1 MVTIGN
7 TQYLQPDYLSPLP
20 TTLDAKKSPLA
31 LLAQTCSQIGADTA
45 AIKPSS
51 GSMDK
56 NKKSETSKSPSTI
69 SKTPRSNTSPQE
81 TRPLAF
87 KPYELNVLT
96 TKGSDDR
103 PSSKASSTNG
113 SVYDEKQK
121 QSARVPSRNKTNG
134 SPIELSAVNNNNSR
148 ETKSESGSVGKQ
160 TPIGLERKS
169 TSPSGSQRG
178 NSPII
183 RSGLEVLHG
192 HSSKDLAMSG
202 AFKPNSF
209 GLNPLAALCCP
220 PGMEQHA
227 SNPAFRPPFANG
239 FAHHHAAM
247 LAAAASYPP
256 NTQNPYITY
265 QRIKTPSGGETV
277 IPICKDPYC
286 TGCQFSQHN
295 QHMMLGIPCPAGC
308 TQCEQ
313 QKYGLAM
320 AQAMSGI
327 PPNNPYSQVDR
338 SYMCTWVVSDGY
350 CGKRCSSSDELV
362 QHLRT
367 HTPNLSD
374 PTATAVL
381 MQAQQR
387 AIASMHPFGQLS
399 LASSLHRGYPTG
411 PQLSPLSSAARYH
424 PYAKPSPA
432 AAAAA
437 AAAAAT
443 LPGSPYATFNPAAL
457 SNPYYS
463 PYALYSQRLNAA
475 AAAAAIN
482 NQ

>member
-1 MVTIGN
+1 M
-7 TQYLQPDYLSPLP
+7 
-20 TTLDAKKSPLA
+20 DAKKSPLA

-81 TRPLAF
+81 ARPLAF
-87 KPYELNVLT
+87 KPYESNVLT
-96 TKGSDDR
+96 KSHDDR
-103 PSSKASSTNG
+103 PSSKSSSTNG
-113 SVYDEKQK
+113 SVYDEKTR
-121 QSARVPSRNKTNG
+121 QSARVPSRSKINS
-134 SPIELSAVNNNNSR
+134 SPIEISAVNNNNSR
-148 ETKSESGSVGKQ
+148 ETKSESGSHGKH
-160 TPIGLERKS
+160 TPIGSERKS

-178 NSPII
+178 ASPII

-192 HSSKDLAMSG
+192 HSSKDLAMNG

-227 SNPAFRPPFANG
+227 NPAFRPPFANG

-256 NTQNPYITY
+256 NTPNPYISYT
-265 QRIKTPSGGETV
+265 RIKTPSGGETIV
-277 IPICKDPYC
+277 PICKDPYC

-295 QHMMLGIPCPAGC
+295 QQMLLGIPCPAGC

-320 AQAMSGI
+320 AMSGL
-327 PPNNPYSQVDR
+327 PPNHPYSQVDR
-338 SYMCTWVVSDGY
+338 PYMCSWVVSDGY
-350 CGKRCSSSDELV
+350 CGKRCASTEELM

-387 AIASMHPFGQLS
+387 AIASMHPLGS
-399 LASSLHRGYPTG
+399 LFSAASPMHRGYPAG
-411 PQLSPLSSAARYH
+411 PQLSPLSAARYH
-424 PYAKPSPA
+424 PYAKQNPA
-432 AAAAA
+432 AS
-437 AAAAAT
+437 AT

-463 PYALYSQRLNAA
+463 PYALYSQRISAAA

-482 NQ
+482 QP

>member
-1 MVTIGN
+1 M
-7 TQYLQPDYLSPLP
+7 
-20 TTLDAKKSPLA
+20 DAKKSPLA

-81 TRPLAF
+81 SRPLAF

-96 TKGSDDR
+96 HSTKSYDDR

-113 SVYDEKQK
+113 SVYDEKTR
-121 QSARVPSRNKTNG
+121 SARVPSRSRMNN
-134 SPIELSAVNNNNSR
+134 SPVEISAVNNNNSR

-160 TPIGLERKS
+160 TPNGSERKS
-169 TSPSGSQRG
+169 TSPNGSQRG
-178 NSPII
+178 TSPII
-183 RSGLEVLHG
+183 RSGLEILQG
-192 HSSKDLAMSG
+192 HSSKDYAMNG

-220 PGMEQHA
+220 SGMEQHA
-227 SNPAFRPPFANG
+227 ATNPAFRPPFANG

-265 QRIKTPSGGETV
+265 TRIKTPSGGETI

-295 QHMMLGIPCPAGC
+295 QQMMLGIPCPAGC

-320 AQAMSGI
+320 AMSGL
-327 PPNNPYSQVDR
+327 PQNNPYAQVDSR
-338 SYMCTWVVSDGY
+338 PYLCTWIVSDGY

-362 QHLRT
+362 QHLRS

-387 AIASMHPFGQLS
+387 AIASMHPFSQLS
-399 LASSLHRGYPTG
+399 LASSLHRGYPAA
-411 PQLSPLSSAARYH
+411 PQLSPLSAARYH
-424 PYAKPSPA
+424 PYGKPSPNTA
-432 AAAAA
+432 S
-437 AAAAAT
+437 T

-475 AAAAAIN
+475 AAAAAASAIN
-482 NQ
+482 QP

>member
-1 MVTIGN
+1 M
-7 TQYLQPDYLSPLP
+7 
-20 TTLDAKKSPLA
+20 DAKKSPLA

-45 AIKPSS
+45 AIKPTS

-56 NKKSETSKSPSTI
+56 SKKSETSKSPSTI

-96 TKGSDDR
+96 RSSDDR
-103 PSSKASSTNG
+103 PSSKTSSTNG
-113 SVYDEKQK
+113 SVYDEKQQNHHHQQK
-121 QSARVPSRNKTNG
+121 QSARVPSRSKLNC
-134 SPIELSAVNNNNSR
+134 SPIELSAVNNNNNSR
-148 ETKSESGSVGKQ
+148 ETKSENGSSAGKQ
-160 TPIGLERKS
+160 TPNGSGGERKS
-169 TSPSGSQRG
+169 PTSPSSGSQRDT
-178 NSPII
+178 SPII

-192 HSSKDLAMSG
+192 HSSKDLSMNG

-209 GLNPLAALCCP
+209 ALNPLAALCCP

-227 SNPAFRPPFANG
+227 NPAFRQPFANG
-239 FAHHHAAM
+239 FTHHHAAM
-247 LAAAASYPP
+247 LAAAAASYPP
-256 NTQNPYITY
+256 NTPNPYISY
-265 QRIKTPSGGETV
+265 QRIKTQSGGETI
-277 IPICKDPYC
+277 IPVCKDPYC

-295 QHMMLGIPCPAGC
+295 QQMLLGIPCQAGC

-313 QKYGLAM
+313 QKYGMAM
-320 AQAMSGI
+320 AAMSGLS
-327 PPNNPYSQVDR
+327 PNNPYAQVDR
-338 SYMCTWVVSDGY
+338 PYMCSWVVSDGY
-350 CGKRCSSSDELV
+350 CGKRCSTTDELM

-387 AIASMHPFGQLS
+387 AFASMHPLGS
-399 LASSLHRGYPTG
+399 LFSAAASPMHRGYPTG
-411 PQLSPLSSAARYH
+411 PQLSPLSSATRFH
-424 PYAKPSPA
+424 PYGKPGPA
-432 AAAAA
+432 TS
-437 AAAAAT
+437 AT

-475 AAAAAIN
+475 AAAAIN
-482 NQ
+482 QP

>member
-1 MVTIGN
+1 M
-7 TQYLQPDYLSPLP
+7 
-20 TTLDAKKSPLA
+20 DAKKSPLA

-56 NKKSETSKSPSTI
+56 NKKTETSKSPSTT

-96 TKGSDDR
+96 RSGDDR
-103 PSSKASSTNG
+103 PSSKTSSTNG
-113 SVYDEKQK
+113 SVYDEKTK
-121 QSARVPSRNKTNG
+121 QSARVPSRSKTNE
-134 SPIELSAVNNNNSR
+134 SPVELSAVNNNNSR
-148 ETKSESGSVGKQ
+148 DTKSESGSVGKH
-160 TPIGLERKS
+160 TPSGSERKS
-169 TSPSGSQRG
+169 SSPSGSQRG
-178 NSPII
+178 TSPII
-183 RSGLEVLHG
+183 RSGLEVMHG
-192 HSSKDLAMSG
+192 HSSNG

-227 SNPAFRPPFANG
+227 SNPAFRPPFGNG

-256 NTQNPYITY
+256 NTQNPYISY
-265 QRIKTPSGGETV
+265 QRIKTPSGGETIV
-277 IPICKDPYC
+277 PICKDPYC

-295 QHMMLGIPCPAGC
+295 QQMMLGIPCPAGC

-320 AQAMSGI
+320 AMSGL
-327 PPNNPYSQVDR
+327 PPNNPYAQVDR
-338 SYMCTWVVSDGY
+338 PYMCSWVVSDGY
-350 CGKRCSSSDELV
+350 CGKRCASSEELV

-387 AIASMHPFGQLS
+387 AIASMHPLNS
-399 LASSLHRGYPTG
+399 LFSASQMHRGYPAG
-411 PQLSPLSSAARYH
+411 PQLSPLSAARYH
-424 PYAKPSPA
+424 PYAKQGPS
-432 AAAAA
+432 
-437 AAAAAT
+437 AT
-443 LPGSPYATFNPAAL
+443 MAGSPYATFNPAAL
-457 SNPYYS
+457 SANPYYS

-475 AAAAAIN
+475 AAAAAAAIN
-482 NQ
+482 QQ

>member
-1 MVTIGN
+1 M
-7 TQYLQPDYLSPLP
+7 
-20 TTLDAKKSPLA
+20 
-31 LLAQTCSQIGADTA
+31 LAQTCSQIGADTA

-51 GSMDK
+51 GSLDK
-56 NKKSETSKSPSTI
+56 SKKSETSKSPSTT

-81 TRPLAF
+81 ARPLAF
-87 KPYELNVLT
+87 KPYESNVLT
-96 TKGSDDR
+96 RSCDDR
-103 PSSKASSTNG
+103 PSSKSSSTNG
-113 SVYDEKQK
+113 SVYDEKTK
-121 QSARVPSRNKTNG
+121 QSARVPSRSKLNS
-134 SPIELSAVNNNNSR
+134 SPIELSAVNNNNGR
-148 ETKSESGSVGKQ
+148 ETKSECGSGGKQ
-160 TPIGLERKS
+160 TPSGSERKS

-202 AFKPNSF
+202 AFKPNAF

-227 SNPAFRPPFANG
+227 NPAFRPPFANG
-239 FAHHHAAM
+239 FAAHHHAAM
-247 LAAAASYPP
+247 LAAAAGYPP
-256 NTQNPYITY
+256 NTQNPFITY
-265 QRIKTPSGGETV
+265 TRIKTPSGGETV
-277 IPICKDPYC
+277 VPICKDPYC

-295 QHMMLGIPCPAGC
+295 QQMMLGIPCPAGC

-320 AQAMSGI
+320 AMSGLS
-327 PPNNPYSQVDR
+327 PNHPYASPAVDR
-338 SYMCTWVVSDGY
+338 PYMCSWIVSDGY
-350 CGKRCSSSDELV
+350 CGKRCASSEELV

-387 AIASMHPFGQLS
+387 AIASMHPFGSLLS
-399 LASSLHRGYPTG
+399 ASPMHRGYPSG
-411 PQLSPLSSAARYH
+411 PQLSPLSSSARYH
-424 PYAKPSPA
+424 PYGKPSPVS
-432 AAAAA
+432 
-437 AAAAAT
+437 AT
-443 LPGSPYATFNPAAL
+443 MPGSPYATFNPAAL
-457 SNPYYS
+457 SSNPYYS

-475 AAAAAIN
+475 AAAAAAAIN
-482 NQ
+482 P

>member
-1 MVTIGN
+1 M
-7 TQYLQPDYLSPLP
+7 
-20 TTLDAKKSPLA
+20 DAKKSPLA

-51 GSMDK
+51 GSLDK
-56 NKKSETSKSPSTI
+56 AKKPETSKSPSTT

-81 TRPLAF
+81 VRPLAF

-96 TKGSDDR
+96 KSSDDR
-103 PSSKASSTNG
+103 PSSKSSSTNG
-113 SVYDEKQK
+113 SVYDEKTK
-121 QSARVPSRNKTNG
+121 QSARVPSRSKTNC
-134 SPIELSAVNNNNSR
+134 SPIELSAVNNNR
-148 ETKSESGSVGKQ
+148 ETKSESGSGGKQ
-160 TPIGLERKS
+160 TPSGSERKS
-169 TSPSGSQRG
+169 TSPNGSQRG
-178 NSPII
+178 ASPII

-192 HSSKDLAMSG
+192 HSSKDLAMNG

-220 PGMEQHA
+220 TGMEQHA
-227 SNPAFRPPFANG
+227 NPAFRPPFANG

-247 LAAAASYPP
+247 LAAASGYP
-256 NTQNPYITY
+256 NAQNPYITY
-265 QRIKTPSGGETV
+265 QRIKTPSGSEAV

-295 QHMMLGIPCPAGC
+295 QQMMLGIPCSAGC

-313 QKYGLAM
+313 QKYVAM
-320 AQAMSGI
+320 AAMSGLQ
-327 PPNNPYSQVDR
+327 PNHPYLSVDR
-338 SYMCTWVVSDGY
+338 PYMCSWVVAEGY
-350 CGKRCSSSDELV
+350 CGKRCASSDELV

-374 PTATAVL
+374 PAASTVL

-387 AIASMHPFGQLS
+387 ALASMHPFGSLLS
-399 LASSLHRGYPTG
+399 ASAMHRGYPG
-411 PQLSPLSSAARYH
+411 PQLSPLSSSAASRYH
-424 PYAKPSPA
+424 PYGKPSPSQ
-432 AAAAA
+432 
-437 AAAAAT
+437 AT

-475 AAAAAIN
+475 AAAAAAIN
-482 NQ
+482 P

>member
-1 MVTIGN
+1 MSI
-7 TQYLQPDYLSPLP
+7 LQ
-20 TTLDAKKSPLA
+20 LDAKKSPLA

-51 GSMDK
+51 GSLDK
-56 NKKSETSKSPSTI
+56 NKKSDTTSKSPSTI

-81 TRPLAF
+81 VRPLAF

-96 TKGSDDR
+96 RSGDHPSSER

-113 SVYDEKQK
+113 SVYDEKTK
-121 QSARVPSRNKTNG
+121 QSARVPSRSKINS
-134 SPIELSAVNNNNSR
+134 SPIELSAVNNNNNSR
-148 ETKSESGSVGKQ
+148 ETKSESGSGGKQ
-160 TPIGLERKS
+160 TPSNGSERKS

-192 HSSKDLAMSG
+192 HSSNG
-202 AFKPNSF
+202 AFKPNAF

-227 SNPAFRPPFANG
+227 TNPAFRPPFGNG

-247 LAAAASYPP
+247 LAAAASYPQ
-256 NTQNPYITY
+256 NTQNPYISYT
-265 QRIKTPSGGETV
+265 RIKTPSGGETIV
-277 IPICKDPYC
+277 PICKDPYC

-295 QHMMLGIPCPAGC
+295 QQMMLGIPCPAGC

-320 AQAMSGI
+320 AMSGLQ
-327 PPNNPYSQVDR
+327 PNNPYATAVDR
-338 SYMCTWVVSDGY
+338 PYLCTWVVSDGY
-350 CGKRCSSSDELV
+350 CGKRCSSSEELV

-387 AIASMHPFGQLS
+387 AIASMHPFGSLS

-411 PQLSPLSSAARYH
+411 PQLSPLSSAAARYH
-424 PYAKPSPA
+424 PYGKPNPA
-432 AAAAA
+432 AS
-437 AAAAAT
+437 AT

-457 SNPYYS
+457 TNPYYS

-482 NQ
+482 QP